1 MPGDPGNTG
10 NIGDSLPPPE
20 KKEVRF
26 GHEARETLRAGI
38 DIVANT
44 VGTTLGPR
52 GRNVAYTRTLRAPHI
67 TNDGVTVANEIEKV
81 NNILHDLG
89 VQIMKEAASKTNSA
103 TEDGTTTATVLAL
116 SLIHI
121 SEPTRPY

>member
-1 MPGDPGNTG
+1 MPGTPGNTG

-52 GRNVAYTRTLRAPHI
+52 GRNVAFTRTMRAPQI
-67 TNDGVTVANEIEKV
+67 TNDGEI
-81 NNILHDLG
+81 G
-89 VQIMKEAASKTNSA
+89 RASCR
-103 TEDGTTTATVLAL
+103 ERV
-116 SLIHI
+116 
-121 SEPTRPY
+121 